1 MEGILKYWYYED
13 TLRKGLNYT
22 LYSIHTL
29 SVHFSY
35 CFITKQLNKSYL
47 TEDGAGLQLVL

>member
-13 TLRKGLNYT
+13 TFWKGLNYT

>member
-29 SVHFSY
+29 SVHVLFY
-35 CFITKQLNKSYL
+35 YKTAKQILPY
-47 TEDGAGLQLVL
+47 